1 METVYGLVAAGL
13 ILLFTFCKFLFPRK
27 YRKLNLPL
35 SPPAWPIIGHLH
47 LLGPLPHQAL
57 SEQAQKHGPLL
68 FLWLGSVPTIVASN
82 ASTARECLRTYDQ
95 IFASRPAKTESVQI
109 LSSNHIDMGWTDHG
123 PLWRHFRKIC
133 KLELFSPKKMEA
145 SKHVRREEV
154 SSMLKSLLKEGEG
167 GKVVSVSSQV
177 FDLTRNVITRMVL
190 NTKYFVSG
198 SAEALEFQKTVYEYF
213 QLNGVFVLGDY
224 LPFMAWLDFQGYKR
238 RMKIVH
244 ERLDAM
250 MDKIVQ
256 EHRDLKLG
264 ASINFIDV
272 LLAVGQDDGN
282 ERFGIDNIKALVSD
296 MITTGSDTSSI
307 TIIWGIAEILR
318 NPSVL
323 EKAHQEL
330 DRIVGRERIVEE
342 DDIPQLKYLQAIV
355 KETFR
360 LHPAVPLLVPHEST
374 QAVQI
379 AGYDIPAKSRL
390 LVNAWA
396 IGRDPSSWEKP
407 LEFFPDRFLNNTI
420 DIRGKDYELIPFG
433 SGRRGCP
440 GLELGLINVQLGMAA
455 LLQSFNWSLPYPQ
468 RPADLDMTELFGL
481 TLPRASPLC
490 AVATP
495 RLPRHLY
502 CN

>member
-1 METVYGLVAAGL
+1 
-13 ILLFTFCKFLFPRK
+13 
-27 YRKLNLPL
+27 
-35 SPPAWPIIGHLH
+35 
-47 LLGPLPHQAL
+47 
-57 SEQAQKHGPLL
+57 
-68 FLWLGSVPTIVASN
+68 
-82 ASTARECLRTYDQ
+82 
-95 IFASRPAKTESVQI
+95 
-109 LSSNHIDMGWTDHG
+109 
-123 PLWRHFRKIC
+123 
-133 KLELFSPKKMEA
+133 
-145 SKHVRREEV
+145 
-154 SSMLKSLLKEGEG
+154 
-167 GKVVSVSSQV
+167 
-177 FDLTRNVITRMVL
+177 
-190 NTKYFVSG
+190 
-198 SAEALEFQKTVYEYF
+198 
-213 QLNGVFVLGDY
+213 
-224 LPFMAWLDFQGYKR
+224 
-238 RMKIVH
+238 
-244 ERLDAM
+244 
-250 MDKIVQ
+250 
-256 EHRDLKLG
+256 
-264 ASINFIDV
+264 
-272 LLAVGQDDGN
+272 
-282 ERFGIDNIKALVSD
+282 

-396 IGRDPSSWEKP
+396 FGRDPSSWEKP